1 MKTSQGFLD
10 IANFA
15 KLISVISVICLVF
28 SIMPKVS
35 ICMST
40 ISSVPCIAT
49 LEVCHG
55 STEGIQKSIDTPFVH
70 ESTYL
75 SASIHYVGGST
86 ASSFTPS
93 PLLIVFQDYPPPKSA
108 S

>member
-1 MKTSQGFLD
+1 MQMKTSQGFLD

-55 STEGIQKSIDTPFVH
+55 STLSDGGLFLL
-70 ESTYL
+70 YL
-75 SASIHYVGGST
+75 S
-86 ASSFTPS
+86 
-93 PLLIVFQDYPPPKSA
+93 LLLFH
-108 S
+108 